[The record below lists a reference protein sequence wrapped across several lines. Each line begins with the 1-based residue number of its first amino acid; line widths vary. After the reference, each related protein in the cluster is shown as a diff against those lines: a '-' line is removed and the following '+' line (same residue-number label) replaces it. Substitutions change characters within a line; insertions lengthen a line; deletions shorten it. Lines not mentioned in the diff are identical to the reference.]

1 VTLNIK
7 RNVTI
12 QVVVTDTFK
21 KQYIVLMNQ
30 FIDSIQEQIDQ
41 YQQILNKVEQKPE
54 FISYVQD
61 KQNAQLLQKEQ
72 CMQQIEKV
80 KECVIGDS
88 FIVSTTEGF
97 FPVQKGDQLLKTLV
111 PVVVQAEDNII
122 ASIIPF

>member
-1 VTLNIK
+1 MCV
-7 RNVTI
+7 
-12 QVVVTDTFK
+12 FK
-21 KQYIVLMNQ
+21 KFYWN
-30 FIDSIQEQIDQ
+30 Q

>member
-1 VTLNIK
+1 MTLNIK

>member
-1 VTLNIK
+1 MTLNIK
-7 RNVTI
+7 RDVTI

-21 KQYIVLMNQ
+21 THYIVLMNQ